1 MKKLKKILVLALA
14 LLMSLTL
21 VACSSDTSDD
31 TSDDAGDDTATETT
45 YKTHFTYALGDS
57 PSYLDPAIA
66 SDSIGAYVINQT
78 SYPLFQMSQD
88 GVSPCAVE
96 DYTVSEDGLTYT
108 LTLRDNSWSDGQA
121 VVAEDYIYGIK
132 HALSIG
138 SGEVTYLTWITN
150 NLVGAAQYDGADVD
164 SMTELTGAVATDDKT
179 IVFTLVQPCD
189 YFTSLLAGGV
199 YYAVRSDYAPS
210 GDYTYAESA
219 DVPTN
224 GAFKYSSIDRADR
237 IEFAKNEYFCD
248 AEQVTLETMTAVV
261 MADMEAQLMAYQ
273 TGEIDYATSVDAA
286 TVGSL
291 YTEGKEIDMYPSVIN
306 YYIEFNTREETN
318 TNAALLDVNVRRA
331 FQLAIDRQAVV
342 DALDAGDAYYP
353 LYGFVPSG
361 ISSDEGD
368 FREVG
373 GDLVTYDKEKAIE
386 LLAASGYSVDNP
398 VTIEYYYNQNTMHDT
413 VAAVVK
419 AQLAEVGINL
429 ELKTGDVRVFFADRD
444 DEGNYEAARGAMSAD
459 YLDPTTYLDM
469 ATTSYQNCA
478 SWGDTTYDEMMNTAA
493 SLSGQERTDE
503 LHAAEKYLVEETAQV
518 CPLFGYQSVC
528 LQPVGM
534 TGSINSP
541 QGNSTFWFVKVP
553 VSE

>member
-21 VACSSDTSDD
+21 VACSSDTTDDSSD
-31 TSDDAGDDTATETT
+31 TTDDTATETS

-57 PSYLDPAIA
+57 PTYVDPAVCA
-66 SDSIGAYVINQT
+66 DSIGSYVINQT
-78 SYPLFQMSQD
+78 SYPLFQISQD

-108 LTLRDNSWSDGQA
+108 LTLRDNSWSDGQK

-138 SGEVTYLTWITN
+138 SGEVTYLSWVTN

-164 SMTELTGAVATDDKT
+164 SMTELTGAVATDDNT
-179 IVFTLVQPCD
+179 LVFTLIQPCD

-199 YYAVRSDYAPS
+199 YYAVRSDFAPS
-210 GDYTYAESA
+210 GDYTYAEDPS
-219 DVPTN
+219 VPTN
-224 GAFKYSSIDRADR
+224 GPFKYTSIDRADR
-237 IEFAKNEYFCD
+237 IEMEKNEYFCD
-248 AEQVTLETMTAVV
+248 ADQVTLESMTAVV

-286 TVGSL
+286 TVSSL
-291 YTEGKEIDMYPSVIN
+291 YEVGKEIDMYPSVIN
-306 YYIEFNTREETN
+306 YYIEFNSRPETN

-331 FQLAIDRQAVV
+331 FQLAIDRQAIV

-353 LYGFVPSG
+353 LYGFVPKG
-361 ISSDEGD
+361 ISSSEGD

-373 GDLVTYDKEKAIE
+373 GDYVTYDKDKAIE
-386 LLAASGYSVDNP
+386 LLAESGYSVDNP

-429 ELKTGDVRVFFADRD
+429 ELKTGDVRVFFSDRD
-444 DEGNYEAARGAMSAD
+444 DNGNYEAARGAMSAD
-459 YLDPTTYLDM
+459 YMDPVTYLDM
-469 ATTSYQNCA
+469 ATTVYQTCA
-478 SWGDTTYDEMMNTAA
+478 SWGDSTYDEMMTKAA
-493 SLSGQERTDE
+493 SLSGQERIDQ

-518 CPLFGYQSVC
+518 CPLFGYQTVC

-553 VSE
+553 TE